1 MNKLFFRLFAAILL
15 LTLLA
20 APVQAQE
27 EPLQIVATI
36 FPGFDFARE
45 IAGNNAE
52 VTLLLPPGTDSH
64 SFDPTPQDILAIQN
78 ADLFIFNGG
87 ESDVWVTRLLESL
100 GDDAPETF
108 IMMEHVDVCIEAE
121 GHDHHD
127 HDHDHDQLLDE
138 HVWTSPRNVMTIAQ
152 GLTDKLCQIR
162 PELADVFQ
170 QNNAAFQQS
179 LADLDAA
186 LAEVISTGKR
196 TTLVFGDRFPFR
208 HLAAAYGLDC
218 HAAFPGCS
226 EDSEPSIKTI
236 SSLVKL
242 IREENI
248 PVVFHIEFSNTQT
261 AGILAEETDAKILL
275 LHSCHTVSQ
284 QDIDAGASYL
294 GLMWQ
299 NVDALKEA
307 LN

>member
-1 MNKLFFRLFAAILL
+1 MKKRISLL
-15 LTLLA
+15 LALLMLLA
-20 APVQAQE
+20 LALPANAQE

-36 FPGFDFARE
+36 FPAFDFARE
-45 IAGNNAE
+45 IAGGNAQ
-52 VTLLLPPGTDSH
+52 VSLLLPPGTDSH

-78 ADLFIFNGG
+78 ADLFIYNGG
-87 ESDVWVTRLLESL
+87 ESDVWVARLLESL

-108 IMMEHVDVCIEAE
+108 VMMEHVDVCLEAE

-152 GLTDKLCQIR
+152 GLTDKLCLIR
-162 PELADVFQ
+162 PELADAFR
-170 QNNAAFQQS
+170 QNNATFQQS
-179 LADLDAA
+179 LTELDAA
-186 LAEVISTGKR
+186 LAEVTSTGVR

-208 HLAAAYGLDC
+208 HLAHAYGLDC

-236 SSLVKL
+236 ASLVKL

-248 PVVFHIEFSNTQT
+248 PVIFHIEFSNTQT
-261 AGILAEETDAKILL
+261 AGILAEETDAKIML

-284 QDIDAGASYL
+284 QDIDAGATYL